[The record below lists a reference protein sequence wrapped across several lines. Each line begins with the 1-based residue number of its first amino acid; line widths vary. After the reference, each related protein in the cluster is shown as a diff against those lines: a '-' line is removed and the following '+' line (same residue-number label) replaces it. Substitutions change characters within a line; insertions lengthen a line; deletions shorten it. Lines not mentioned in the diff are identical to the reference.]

1 MFIATLYGFTFHRS
15 DPCRGDYSSSAAT
28 LEAEGV
34 GAPSPHRCIALPFQH
49 SLIREG
55 YRYGTGQ
62 RRASSVWLAVR
73 FLRVMSPLTRT
84 ANDSNRTVCH
94 WGIPKGRNPVLR
106 LRVGGSHGVP
116 ADIGTPRSIV
126 DGPLIP
132 GPSATGQPTAHCL
145 IGPGAAH
152 PHVASPQAWFCQ
164 RLLDGRGPAQVGF
177 DPNTSESHRL
187 RLSPLDI
194 RLTPPFR
201 VLSSGGHCARGIKG

>member
-1 MFIATLYGFTFHRS
+1 M
-15 DPCRGDYSSSAAT
+15 
-28 LEAEGV
+28 
-34 GAPSPHRCIALPFQH
+34 
-49 SLIREG
+49 
-55 YRYGTGQ
+55 
-62 RRASSVWLAVR
+62 
-73 FLRVMSPLTRT
+73 
-84 ANDSNRTVCH
+84 
-94 WGIPKGRNPVLR
+94 LR

-177 DPNTSESHRL
+177 DFGKPKSHRL
-187 RLSPLDI
+187 
-194 RLTPPFR
+194 
-201 VLSSGGHCARGIKG
+201 